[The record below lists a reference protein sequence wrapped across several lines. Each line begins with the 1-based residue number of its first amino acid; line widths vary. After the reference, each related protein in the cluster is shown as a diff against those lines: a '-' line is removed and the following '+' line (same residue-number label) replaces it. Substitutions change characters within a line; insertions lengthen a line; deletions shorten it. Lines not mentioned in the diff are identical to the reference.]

1 LNKRPPKTGERKQ
14 IINTLL
20 VDGNA
25 LFKIGFFGAKGEYNH
40 RGEHIGGVY
49 QFLTVLRKLLNENLY
64 HRVYVFWDGK
74 FSGKLRYQIYK
85 DYKSGRGKDYENGT
99 QPVEPSEILQKKMIW
114 NYLEELFIRQLQH
127 EVVESDDFIAYY
139 CLNKKEN
146 EQITICTT
154 DRDMCQ
160 LISEGIRIYFCDL
173 KTYVDTENYTNY
185 FQHHYSNAGLIK
197 IITGDNSDSI
207 KGVKGVKE
215 TTLIGLFPELKERRV
230 TLNELIEK
238 AKELQK
244 QRIEQKK
251 APLKTL
257 QNIIDSVTDGIQ
269 GEKLYEINT
278 ALVDLKNPLM
288 TESAIED
295 LDTLIYGRF
304 DPANRGIKN
313 VLSLMK
319 IDGLERSI
327 GKERSTEYLIPFKR
341 LIEREQNTEKT
352 NLYEQENWRTK
363 IWICTIH

>member
-1 LNKRPPKTGERKQ
+1 MNKRPPKTGERKK

-25 LFKIGFFGAKGEYNH
+25 LFKIGFYGAKSEYNH
-40 RGEHIGGVY
+40 RGEHIGGLY
-49 QFLTVLRKLLNENLY
+49 QFLTILRKLLNENLY

-74 FSGKLRYQIYK
+74 YSGKLRYQIYK

-99 QPVEPSEILQKKMIW
+99 QPVDESEILQKKMIW

-139 CLNKKEN
+139 CLNKKKD

-160 LISEGIRIYFCDL
+160 LLSEGIRIYFCDL
-173 KTYVDTENYTNY
+173 KTYVDTENYSTY
-185 FQHHYSNAGLIK
+185 FQHHYTNAGLIK
-197 IITGDNSDSI
+197 VVTGDNSDSI
-207 KGVKGVKE
+207 KGIKGVKE
-215 TTLIGLFPELKERRV
+215 TTLVGLFPELKERRI
-230 TLNELIEK
+230 TLEELIER

-244 QRIEQKK
+244 ERIEQKK

-257 QNIIDSVTDGIQ
+257 QNIIDGVTDGIQ
-269 GEKLYEINT
+269 GEKIYEINT

-288 TESAIED
+288 TESAIEE

-304 DPANRGIKN
+304 DPTNRGIKN

-327 GKERSTEYLIPFKR
+327 GKERFTEYLIPFKR
-341 LIEREQNTEKT
+341 LIEREQNPDKT
-352 NLYEQENWRTK
+352 NLYE
-363 IWICTIH
+363 

>member
-1 LNKRPPKTGERKQ
+1 MNKRPPKNGERKQ
-14 IINTLL
+14 IIHTLL

-25 LFKIGFFGAKGEYNH
+25 LFKLGFYGAKSEYNH
-40 RGEHIGGVY
+40 KGEHIGGLY
-49 QFLTVLRKLLNENLY
+49 QFLTILRKLLNENLY

-74 FSGKLRYQIYK
+74 YSGKLRYQIYK

-99 QPVEPSEILQKKMIW
+99 QPVDLSEVLQKKMIW

-160 LISEGIRIYFCDL
+160 LLSEDIRIYFCDL
-173 KTYVDTENYTNY
+173 KTYVGPENYSEY
-185 FQHHYSNAGLIK
+185 FDHHYLNAGLMK
-197 IITGDNSDSI
+197 VITGDNSDSI

-215 TTLIGLFPELKERRV
+215 TTLVTLFPELKERRV
-230 TLNELIEK
+230 TLKELLEK
-238 AKELQK
+238 AKQQQK
-244 QRIEQKK
+244 ERIENKK

-257 QNIIDSVTDGIQ
+257 QNIIDGVTDGIQ
-269 GEKLYEINT
+269 GEKIYEINT

-288 TESAIED
+288 TESAIEELD
-295 LDTLIYGRF
+295 LLMNGRF

-313 VLSLMK
+313 VLSLMR

-327 GKERSTEYLIPFKR
+327 GKSRSTEYLIPFKQ
-341 LIEREQNTEKT
+341 LIEREQKISEKT
-352 NLYEQENWRTK
+352 NLYE
-363 IWICTIH
+363 